1 LALAYFDDKKEIGFF
16 VLLDIQEKTVSNEIV
31 SSSKDIMA
39 LRMTYDA
46 STLCW
51 NLIEDIGSAI
61 LMFRSISLQ
70 NKQHPVETLLITH
83 DYYDIHPTQFVD
95 VDMGIATLVYMRR
108 PDWDELPEL
117 LRSRVF
123 LQEQQVQVKSLV
135 SADSFLI
142 ATAKETTVLLLL
154 KSTFLQNQKPLITQ
168 HFLLV
173 CYDKYLDTQHWEYTF
188 EEGFSLA
195 SQEEVFDLSAL
206 HASAMLIAGP
216 VSTATGQAT
225 WIVGIAAT
233 RTQPK
238 AEHNEQATSVMARV
252 SHLVWL
258 RSDGELLQRCLDVVF
273 LRLHLCVSGAIV
285 IGVDQV
291 NEQWRVW
298 NWFLQSESTF
308 HTTLPLEAGVQ
319 RAYVVARE
327 QKEGQGARVWLI
339 EQYPQE
345 VRISCR
351 FAETLEK
358 VSPDISIPRF
368 TLLEQEF
375 YGDLLDW
382 HMPVGLLTFGKTLI
396 VTGVD
401 RENHLALYQIG

>member
-1 LALAYFDDKKEIGFF
+1 
-16 VLLDIQEKTVSNEIV
+16 
-31 SSSKDIMA
+31 
-39 LRMTYDA
+39 
-46 STLCW
+46 
-51 NLIEDIGSAI
+51 
-61 LMFRSISLQ
+61 
-70 NKQHPVETLLITH
+70 
-83 DYYDIHPTQFVD
+83 
-95 VDMGIATLVYMRR
+95 MGIATLVYMRR